1 LCKLVDCLPVY
12 KMQKKITGLLFGS
25 FNPIHI
31 GHLAIANYM
40 LEYSNMKD
48 IWMIVSPHNP
58 LKNKQ
63 SLAPDYHRLEMVKV
77 ALGEFNRIKA
87 SNIEFK
93 MPKPSYTIDTL
104 TYLKEKYPQRNFAL
118 IMGADNLA
126 SLKKWKNYK
135 EILANY
141 PIFVYPRLGFDESTS
156 DLSGNITITQSP
168 IMEIS
173 SSFVRNAIKEGKD
186 MRFFLHEKVYEYITE
201 CNLYR

>member
-1 LCKLVDCLPVY
+1 
-12 KMQKKITGLLFGS
+12 MQKKITGLLFGS

-40 LEYSNMKD
+40 LEFSGMKD
-48 IWMIVSPHNP
+48 IWMVVSPHNP

-77 ALGEFNRIKA
+77 ALDDYNRIKA

-104 TYLKEKYPQRNFAL
+104 TYLKEKYSQRNFAL
-118 IMGADNLA
+118 IMGSDNLN
-126 SLKKWKNYK
+126 SLKKWKNYT
-135 EILANY
+135 EILTNY
-141 PIFVYPRLGFDESTS
+141 PIFVYPRLGFDANTS
-156 DLSGNITITQSP
+156 GLSGNITITQSP

-173 SSFVRNAIKEGKD
+173 SSFIRNSIKEGKD